1 MLKFLD
7 RCRLDR
13 ARPVWVQR
21 VRIRYASEFSC
32 TTLPPLCRT
41 AAVGL
46 VTNRLLGRGR
56 ELDAPTPVLPGDVVM
71 VSGRIVSVKTE
82 PKSPL
87 TG

>member
-1 MLKFLD
+1 MLNFRIVVAWTGRALLD
-7 RCRLDR
+7 PACEDS
-13 ARPVWVQR
+13 
-21 VRIRYASEFSC
+21 VRFGGFVYH
-32 TTLPPLCRT
+32 L
-41 AAVGL
+41 AAL
-46 VTNRLLGRGR
+46 VPDCSRWLGDEQAACRGR